1 MDDAIVVV
9 GDVVWKC
16 LVGEERSLIEERE
29 EVKQEGRVF
38 KAVYACGVRLVKAL
52 RNVDV
57 EAID

>member
-16 LVGEERSLIEERE
+16 LVGEKRGLRDGKE